1 MKSETF
7 FFKKQEI
14 LSLVEYRKLKNN
26 IFGDHWALG
35 KAISFREKI
44 ELGSSGQVIP

>member
-1 MKSETF
+1 MTSEIF

-26 IFGDHWALG
+26 IFGDHRALG
-35 KAISFREKI
+35 NAISFKEKTSI
-44 ELGSSGQVIP
+44 GRSGRVIT